1 MKSGSAVQ
9 IPIGIEETATIMKAK
24 SAGASPP
31 KVVVLA
37 RHLRE

>member
-9 IPIGIEETATIMKAK
+9 MPIGIEETATTIKAD

>member
-9 IPIGIEETATIMKAK
+9 MPIGTEETSTTIKAYG
-24 SAGASPP
+24 AGASPP

-37 RHLRE
+37 NNLRG